1 MSDANG
7 IIVIVISCRSW
18 RMVRERIK
26 LNSKSNFARMFNESI
41 LIILLTYV
49 FPVVDWQVAVQKF
62 YIGKIRIFNFL
73 REILFNFFLPSFRA

>member
-1 MSDANG
+1 MMSDANG

-49 FPVVDWQVAVQKF
+49 FPVVD
-62 YIGKIRIFNFL
+62 
-73 REILFNFFLPSFRA
+73 